1 MSGEACPRVSAR
13 GRGGLLAHRGV
24 WTHFAAV
31 TLPLA
36 RIRQRL
42 AQHEPLSLDGPQVE
56 KRAAVSVIL
65 RELAESS
72 GPEVLLMRRATS
84 TRDPWSGH
92 MSFPGGRHEKED
104 ADLLATAQ
112 RETLEEVGLDL
123 TAEGAPLGR
132 LDDIEA
138 VARGLRTGMIIR
150 PHVFEVPA
158 HAELRG
164 NYEVAELVW
173 APLRPLVS
181 GERNATYD
189 YEVGGRSLKL
199 PAYDVDGRIVWGL
212 THQMLAS
219 FFQLLRQ
226 A

>member
-1 MSGEACPRVSAR
+1 M
-13 GRGGLLAHRGV
+13 
-24 WTHFAAV
+24 
-31 TLPLA
+31 TLQLA

-42 AQHEPLSLDGPQVE
+42 AQHEPVSLDGPHVE

-65 RELAESS
+65 REHSEVT
-72 GPEVLLMRRATS
+72 GPEVLLMRRAVS
-84 TRDPWSGH
+84 ARDPWSGH
-92 MSFPGGRHEKED
+92 MSFPGGRHEPHD

-112 RETLEEVGLDL
+112 RETLEEVGFDL
-123 TAEGAPLGR
+123 STQGTPLGR

-138 VARGLRTGMIIR
+138 VARALRTGMIIR
-150 PHVFEVPA
+150 PHVFEVPPS
-158 HAELRG
+158 AEFRG

-181 GERNATYD
+181 GESNATHHYD
-189 YEVGGRSLKL
+189 LGGRSLEL
-199 PAYDVDGRIVWGL
+199 PAYDVGGRVVWGL

-226 A
+226 R

>member
-1 MSGEACPRVSAR
+1 M
-13 GRGGLLAHRGV
+13 
-24 WTHFAAV
+24 
-31 TLPLA
+31 
-36 RIRQRL
+36 RQRL

-65 RELAESS
+65 REQGEVS

-92 MSFPGGRHEKED
+92 MSFPGGRHEPHD
-104 ADLLATAQ
+104 TDLSATAQ

-123 TAEGAPLGR
+123 TTHGTPLGR

-138 VARGLRTGMIIR
+138 VARALRTGMIIR
-150 PHVFEVPA
+150 PYVFEVPA
-158 HAELRG
+158 SAELRG

-173 APLRPLVS
+173 APLRPLFM
-181 GERNATYD
+181 GERNITHD
-189 YEVGGRSLKL
+189 YELAGRSLKL
-199 PAYDVDGRIVWGL
+199 PAYDVQGRVVWGL

-219 FFQLLRQ
+219 FFMLLRQ
-226 A
+226 P

>member
-1 MSGEACPRVSAR
+1 M
-13 GRGGLLAHRGV
+13 
-24 WTHFAAV
+24 
-31 TLPLA
+31 TLQLA

-65 RELAESS
+65 REQGEVS

-92 MSFPGGRHEKED
+92 MSFPGGRHEPHD
-104 ADLLATAQ
+104 TDLSATAQ

-123 TAEGAPLGR
+123 TTHGTPLGR

-138 VARGLRTGMIIR
+138 VARALRTGMIIR
-150 PHVFEVPA
+150 PYVFEVPA
-158 HAELRG
+158 SAELRG

-173 APLRPLVS
+173 APLRPLFM
-181 GERNATYD
+181 GERNITHD
-189 YEVGGRSLKL
+189 YELAGRSLKL
-199 PAYDVDGRIVWGL
+199 PAYDVQGRVVWGL

-219 FFQLLRQ
+219 FFMLLRQ
-226 A
+226 P

>member
-1 MSGEACPRVSAR
+1 M
-13 GRGGLLAHRGV
+13 
-24 WTHFAAV
+24 
-31 TLPLA
+31 TLQLA

-65 RELAESS
+65 REQGEAS

-92 MSFPGGRHEKED
+92 MSFPGGRHEPHD
-104 ADLLATAQ
+104 TDLSATAQ

-123 TAEGAPLGR
+123 TTHGTPLGR

-138 VARGLRTGMIIR
+138 VARALRTGMIIR
-150 PHVFEVPA
+150 PYVFEVPA
-158 HAELRG
+158 SAELRG

-173 APLRPLVS
+173 APLRPLFM
-181 GERNATYD
+181 GERNITHD
-189 YEVGGRSLKL
+189 YELAGRSLKL
-199 PAYDVDGRIVWGL
+199 PAYDVQGRVVWGL

-219 FFQLLRQ
+219 FFMLLRQ
-226 A
+226 P

>member
-1 MSGEACPRVSAR
+1 M
-13 GRGGLLAHRGV
+13 
-24 WTHFAAV
+24 
-31 TLPLA
+31 TLQLA

-65 RELAESS
+65 REQGEAS

-92 MSFPGGRHEKED
+92 MSFPGGRHEPHD
-104 ADLLATAQ
+104 TDLSATAQ

-123 TAEGAPLGR
+123 TTHGTPLGR

-138 VARGLRTGMIIR
+138 VDRALRTGMIIR
-150 PHVFEVPA
+150 PYVFEVPA
-158 HAELRG
+158 SAELRG

-173 APLRPLVS
+173 APLRPLFM
-181 GERNATYD
+181 GERNITHD
-189 YEVGGRSLKL
+189 YELAGRSLKL
-199 PAYDVDGRIVWGL
+199 PAYDVQGRVVWGL

-219 FFQLLRQ
+219 FFMLLRQ
-226 A
+226 P

>member
-1 MSGEACPRVSAR
+1 
-13 GRGGLLAHRGV
+13 
-24 WTHFAAV
+24 V
-31 TLPLA
+31 TLQLA

-65 RELAESS
+65 REQGEAS

-92 MSFPGGRHEKED
+92 MSFPGGRHEPHD
-104 ADLLATAQ
+104 ADLSATAQ

-123 TAEGAPLGR
+123 TTHGTPLGR

-138 VARGLRTGMIIR
+138 VARALRTGMIIR
-150 PHVFEVPA
+150 PYVFEVPA
-158 HAELRG
+158 SAELRG

-173 APLRPLVS
+173 APLRPLFS
-181 GERNATYD
+181 GERNITHD
-189 YEVGGRSLKL
+189 YELAGRSLKL
-199 PAYDVDGRIVWGL
+199 PAYDVQGRVVWGL

-219 FFQLLRQ
+219 FFMLLRQ
-226 A
+226 P

>member
-1 MSGEACPRVSAR
+1 M
-13 GRGGLLAHRGV
+13 
-24 WTHFAAV
+24 
-31 TLPLA
+31 TLQLA

-42 AQHEPLSLDGPQVE
+42 ARHEPVSLDGPHVE

-65 RELAESS
+65 REQSEVT
-72 GPEVLLMRRATS
+72 GPEVLLMRRAVS
-84 TRDPWSGH
+84 ARDPWSGH
-92 MSFPGGRHEKED
+92 MSFPGGRHEPHD

-112 RETLEEVGLDL
+112 RETLEEVGFDL
-123 TAEGAPLGR
+123 GTQGRSLGR

-138 VARGLRTGMIIR
+138 VAKALRTGMIIR

-158 HAELRG
+158 SAEFRG

-181 GERNATYD
+181 GESNATHHYD
-189 YEVGGRSLKL
+189 LNGRSLKL
-199 PAYDVDGRIVWGL
+199 PAYDVGGRVVWGL

-219 FFQLLRQ
+219 FFLLLRER
-226 A
+226 

>member
-1 MSGEACPRVSAR
+1 MTVQ
-13 GRGGLLAHRGV
+13 
-24 WTHFAAV
+24 
-31 TLPLA
+31 LA

-65 RELAESS
+65 REQGEAS

-92 MSFPGGRHEKED
+92 MSFPGGRHEPHD
-104 ADLLATAQ
+104 TDLSATAQ

-123 TAEGAPLGR
+123 TTHGTPLGR

-138 VARGLRTGMIIR
+138 VARALRTGMIIR
-150 PHVFEVPA
+150 PYVFEVPA
-158 HAELRG
+158 SAELRG

-173 APLRPLVS
+173 APLRPLFM
-181 GERNATYD
+181 GERNITHD
-189 YEVGGRSLKL
+189 YELAGRSLKL
-199 PAYDVDGRIVWGL
+199 PAYDVQGRVVWGL

-219 FFQLLRQ
+219 FFMLLRQ
-226 A
+226 P

>member
-1 MSGEACPRVSAR
+1 
-13 GRGGLLAHRGV
+13 
-24 WTHFAAV
+24 V
-31 TLPLA
+31 TLQLA

-42 AQHEPLSLDGPQVE
+42 SQHEPLSLDGPQVE

-65 RELAESS
+65 REQGEAS

-92 MSFPGGRHEKED
+92 MSFPGGRHEPHD
-104 ADLLATAQ
+104 TDLLATAQ

-123 TAEGAPLGR
+123 TTQGAPLGR

-138 VARGLRTGMIIR
+138 VARALRTGMIIR
-150 PHVFEVPA
+150 PYVFEVPTT
-158 HAELRG
+158 AEFRG

-181 GERNATYD
+181 GELNTTHD
-189 YEVGGRSLKL
+189 YELAGRSLKL
-199 PAYDVDGRIVWGL
+199 PAYDVQGRVVWGL

-219 FFQLLRQ
+219 FFMLLRQ
-226 A
+226 P

>member
-1 MSGEACPRVSAR
+1 
-13 GRGGLLAHRGV
+13 
-24 WTHFAAV
+24 V
-31 TLPLA
+31 TLQLA

-65 RELAESS
+65 REQGEAS

-92 MSFPGGRHEKED
+92 MSFPGGRHEPHD
-104 ADLLATAQ
+104 TDLSATAQ

-123 TAEGAPLGR
+123 TTHGTPLGR

-138 VARGLRTGMIIR
+138 VARALRTGMIIR
-150 PHVFEVPA
+150 PYVFEVPA
-158 HAELRG
+158 SAELRG

-173 APLRPLVS
+173 APLRPLFM
-181 GERNATYD
+181 GERNITHD
-189 YEVGGRSLKL
+189 YELAGRSLKL
-199 PAYDVDGRIVWGL
+199 PAYDVQGRVVWGL

-219 FFQLLRQ
+219 FFMLLRQ
-226 A
+226 P

>member
-1 MSGEACPRVSAR
+1 MTVQ
-13 GRGGLLAHRGV
+13 
-24 WTHFAAV
+24 
-31 TLPLA
+31 LA

-65 RELAESS
+65 REQGEVS

-92 MSFPGGRHEKED
+92 MSFPGGRHEPHD
-104 ADLLATAQ
+104 TDLSATAQ

-123 TAEGAPLGR
+123 TTHGTPLGR

-138 VARGLRTGMIIR
+138 VARALRTGMIIR
-150 PHVFEVPA
+150 PYVFEVPA
-158 HAELRG
+158 SAELRG

-173 APLRPLVS
+173 APLRPLFM
-181 GERNATYD
+181 GERNITHD
-189 YEVGGRSLKL
+189 YELAGRSLKL
-199 PAYDVDGRIVWGL
+199 PAYDVQGRVVWGL

-219 FFQLLRQ
+219 FFMLLRQ
-226 A
+226 P

>member
-1 MSGEACPRVSAR
+1 M
-13 GRGGLLAHRGV
+13 
-24 WTHFAAV
+24 
-31 TLPLA
+31 TLQLA

-65 RELAESS
+65 REQDEAS

-92 MSFPGGRHEKED
+92 MSFPGGRHEPHD
-104 ADLLATAQ
+104 TDLSATAQ

-123 TAEGAPLGR
+123 TTHGTPLGR

-138 VARGLRTGMIIR
+138 VARALRTGMIIR
-150 PHVFEVPA
+150 PYVFEVPA
-158 HAELRG
+158 SAELRG

-173 APLRPLVS
+173 APLRPLFM
-181 GERNATYD
+181 GERNITHD
-189 YEVGGRSLKL
+189 YELAGRSLKL
-199 PAYDVDGRIVWGL
+199 PAYDVQGRVVWGL

-219 FFQLLRQ
+219 FFMLLRQ
-226 A
+226 P

>member
-1 MSGEACPRVSAR
+1 M
-13 GRGGLLAHRGV
+13 
-24 WTHFAAV
+24 
-31 TLPLA
+31 TLQLA

-65 RELAESS
+65 REQGEAS
-72 GPEVLLMRRATS
+72 GPEVLLMWRATS

-92 MSFPGGRHEKED
+92 MSFPGGRHEPHD
-104 ADLLATAQ
+104 TDLSATAQ

-123 TAEGAPLGR
+123 TTHGTPLGR

-138 VARGLRTGMIIR
+138 VARALRTGMIIR
-150 PHVFEVPA
+150 PYVFEVPA
-158 HAELRG
+158 SAELRG

-173 APLRPLVS
+173 APLRPLFM
-181 GERNATYD
+181 GERNITHD
-189 YEVGGRSLKL
+189 YELAGRSLKL
-199 PAYDVDGRIVWGL
+199 PAYDVQGRVVWGL

-219 FFQLLRQ
+219 FFMLLRQ
-226 A
+226 P